1 MTEGSTRLAR
11 LAPPRVGPF
20 RRDFWRSP
28 IRGPWLTSA
37 LGSMLL
43 PLILICTLTGF
54 ISHEAYDTE
63 LGRNSLLRG
72 GAFDLHLFDW
82 PTSPAWL
89 YVATQGVHV
98 VSGIA
103 ALPILLVKLWSV
115 LPKLFEHPPLRSLAH
130 ALERLSLALLV
141 GGSLF
146 VFFTGILNIQI
157 YYPWKF
163 SFVPAHYYGALIF
176 LAAFAFHLIV
186 KLPVVARSFKRAGVT
201 RPLRDNAAH
210 TKSEPADASATVAVA
225 PGPVTVSRRALL
237 GWTGAAAGVLAVTT
251 SGQVVGGPFRRLAY
265 LAPRGRTAGDG
276 PNDFPVNKT
285 ASSRGITPA
294 QTGPDWRLRLMGA
307 REVELSRDELLA
319 APLHTEDLPIACVE
333 GWSTTQAWTGVRL
346 RDLAAI
352 AGVDDPTELL
362 VESLQQRGGFRQAT
376 LNSGQV
382 RDARSLLALRVN
394 GVDLS
399 LDHGFPA
406 RVIVPALPGVHCTKW
421 VSAMTFERA

>member
-1 MTEGSTRLAR
+1 MISRLR
-11 LAPPRVGPF
+11 FLPPRIGPF

-54 ISHEAYDTE
+54 ISHEAYDTGI
-63 LGRNSLLRG
+63 GRNSLLRG
-72 GAFDLHLFDW
+72 GAFDIDLFSW

-115 LPKLFEHPPLRSLAH
+115 LPKLFEHPPLRSVAH

-163 SFVPAHYYGALIF
+163 SFVPAHYYGALLF
-176 LAAFAFHLIV
+176 LAGFVFHLIV
-186 KLPVVARSFKRAGVT
+186 KLPVVARSYRRAGVT
-201 RPLRDNAAH
+201 RPLRDDAAH
-210 TKSEPADASATVAVA
+210 TRSEPAEASVTVAVA

-237 GWTGAAAGVLAVTT
+237 GWTGAAAGALAITT
-251 SGQVVGGPFRRLAY
+251 SGQVVGGPFRRLAF

-285 ASSRGITPA
+285 ASSRGITTA
-294 QTGPDWRLRLMGA
+294 ETGPEWRLRLVGA

-346 RDLAAI
+346 RDLAAM
-352 AGVDDPTELL
+352 AGIDDPGELL
-362 VESLQQRGGFRQAT
+362 VESLQRRGGFRQAT
-376 LNSGQV
+376 LNPGQV
-382 RDARSLLALRVN
+382 RDDRSLLALRVN